1 MSTGESTASEA
12 GRLLSLAIPVPD
24 PVVAVRTTAS
34 SCARAVDSS
43 GIEEGGGGDGIPG
56 TRRTAR
62 VGAKSRARLRNTL
75 GASGVVESR

>member
-12 GRLLSLAIPVPD
+12 GRLLSLIPVPD
-24 PVVAVRTTAS
+24 PVVAFRTTAS

-43 GIEEGGGGDGIPG
+43 EIEEGGGGDGIPG